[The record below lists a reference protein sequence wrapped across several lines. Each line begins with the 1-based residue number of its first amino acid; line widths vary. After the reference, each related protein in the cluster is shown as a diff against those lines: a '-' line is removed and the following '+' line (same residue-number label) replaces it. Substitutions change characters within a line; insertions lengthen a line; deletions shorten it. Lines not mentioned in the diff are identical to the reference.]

1 MTKKRI
7 PYYRTEAGKA
17 AHRKSNLKRLY
28 QITPEAYEELLQSQ
42 HSRCAICQRHQ
53 SEFAKP
59 FVVDHDHKTMAVRAL
74 LCPACNTAIGLF
86 GDDPATLER
95 AAEYLKQ
102 GGYDGTNDRTASPG
116 A

>member
-1 MTKKRI
+1 MSKKV
-7 PYYRTEAGKA
+7 PYYKTPAGIE

-28 QITPEAYEELLQSQ
+28 GITPEAFNQLLESQ
-42 HSRCAICQRHQ
+42 NFRCAICNRHK

-86 GDDPATLER
+86 GDNPEILDR
-95 AAEYLKQ
+95 AADYLRK
-102 GGYDGTNDRTASPG
+102 GGA
-116 A
+116 

>member
-1 MTKKRI
+1 MTKKKI
-7 PYYRTEAGKA
+7 PYYKTEAGKA

-42 HSRCAICQRHQ
+42 GCRCKICQRHQ

-59 FVVDHDHKTMAVRAL
+59 FVVDHNHETMAVRAL

-86 GDDPATLER
+86 GDDPATIER
-95 AAEYLKQ
+95 AATYLRESNDDPN
-102 GGYDGTNDRTASPG
+102 DGTTSTEA
-116 A
+116 